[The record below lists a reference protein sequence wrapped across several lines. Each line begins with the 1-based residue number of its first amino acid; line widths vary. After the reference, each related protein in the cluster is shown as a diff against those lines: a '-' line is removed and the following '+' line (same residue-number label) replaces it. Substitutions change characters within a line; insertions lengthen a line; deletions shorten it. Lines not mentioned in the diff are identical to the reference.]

1 MYHKFKNSEKKKK
14 LNFKM
19 VNIQNKQR
27 NARKLLLL
35 LYLKET
41 RKNIVRKA
49 QRDKKREIDIKH
61 GNIE

>member
-1 MYHKFKNSEKKKK
+1 
-14 LNFKM
+14 M